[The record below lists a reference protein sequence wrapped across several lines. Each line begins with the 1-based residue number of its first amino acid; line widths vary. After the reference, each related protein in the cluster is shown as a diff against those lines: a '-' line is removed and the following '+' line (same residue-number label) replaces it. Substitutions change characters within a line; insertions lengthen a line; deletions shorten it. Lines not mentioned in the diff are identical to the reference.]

1 MGQGCCVPC
10 PAAAPCAP
18 SAGIKSG
25 LRDGKPIDGKQEHPC
40 PCRTCCCGKPPIVK
54 PCYKQ
59 PRIPES
65 YAPRRCYMRPTAPVE
80 SCTTY
85 KLSYLPVDGCR
96 NLRGEAR
103 RPPANLVPSCEPME
117 GCTVQKL
124 SYLPNPTCVTQPIR
138 PCHHDM
144 WGQGPMQNLTTQ
156 RHDYVP
162 KPCVLRES
170 CKPPAKFHCVEQPFE
185 NRTINKLSY
194 LPPER
199 IEPTKSFA
207 PERCYEKP
215 AAKME
220 GTTTQKMSY
229 MPNQILPKEPLPWA
243 CKGQYQKP
251 CQKLDANTTYTMS
264 YLDAASDCRR
274 RAIIPD
280 SCNNPILPKEPLPW
294 ACKGQYQKP
303 CQKLDANTT
312 YTMSYLDAASD
323 CRRRAI
329 IPDSC
334 NNPVTSS
341 KRFETQTIYKN
352 SYLPTKCPIPTP
364 IRPPSNLVPSTAQME
379 GDTVQKLS
387 YLPNP
392 TCVTQPI
399 RPCHHD
405 MWGQGPM
412 QNLTTQRHDYVPK
425 PCAIRES
432 CKPPAKFHCVEQ
444 PFENRTINR
453 MSFLDPGRCA
463 IPESYAPLKCYEKP
477 AEDVV
482 PAGLCATAAE
492 TAVGM
497 QGTVP
502 ETMPKVGR
510 HNYLPV
516 IVPASR

>member
-1 MGQGCCVPC
+1 MPECCIPC
-10 PAAAPCAP
+10 PAAAPCAM

-59 PRIPES
+59 PRIPDS

-103 RPPANLVPSCEPME
+103 KPPPNLVPSCEPME

-124 SYLPNPTCVTQPIR
+124 SYLPNPTCITQPIR
-138 PCHHDM
+138 PCNHDM
-144 WGQGPMQNLTTQ
+144 WGQGPMQNITTQ

-170 CKPPAKFHCVEQPFE
+170 FKPAPKFHCVEQPFE

-194 LPPER
+194 LPPEK
-199 IEPTKSFA
+199 IELTKSFA
-207 PERCYEKP
+207 PERCYERP

-251 CQKLDANTTYTMS
+251 CQKLDSNTTY
-264 YLDAASDCRR
+264 
-274 RAIIPD
+274 
-280 SCNNPILPKEPLPW
+280 
-294 ACKGQYQKP
+294 G
-303 CQKLDANTT
+303 
-312 YTMSYLDAASD
+312 MSYLDAASD

-352 SYLPTKCPIPTP
+352 SYLPTKCPIPQP
-364 IRPPSNLVPSTAQME
+364 IKPLSNLVPSTAQME

-392 TCVTQPI
+392 TCITQPI

-412 QNLTTQRHDYVPK
+412 QNITTQRHDYVPK

-432 CKPPAKFHCVEQ
+432 CKPDHKFHCIEQ
-444 PFENRTINR
+444 PFENRTVNR

-463 IPESYAPLKCYEKP
+463 IPTSYAPLKCYEKP
-477 AEDVV
+477 AAKMESTTTQKMSYQPVCVPKPQMPPWACKGQYQKPCQKLEGTTIYRSSFLPPGEDCTEYMDPCKYGDCKPCDCIC
-482 PAGLCATAAE
+482 PAECITTDPCACNFPKAACC
-492 TAVGM
+492 
-497 QGTVP
+497 
-502 ETMPKVGR
+502 
-510 HNYLPV
+510 
-516 IVPASR
+516 S